1 MQRFSCIMVL
11 PELSEDLT
19 NKAMNK
25 QTYYHLVLDRS
36 GSMDSCWKEARQS
49 FESQLQGFKDKQV
62 EFTDQDLFFS
72 YCAFNQALKFSEG
85 ILPISQAAID
95 WREIFPDGMTSLY
108 DAIGSSIQFLKSKLR
123 TELENEHTDVVMLI
137 LTDGFE
143 NSSRIF
149 NGHEVKRLINELE
162 LSGKWQFLF
171 LGAGLNVEEAT
182 RELER
187 NGKNS
192 FSFEKNTIA
201 ASMNFVSDEITD
213 FMKLKS
219 EGAKKDEFFKN
230 KSAKNQF

>member
-1 MQRFSCIMVL
+1 MVL

-49 FESQLQGFKDKQV
+49 FQTQLLGFKAKRL

-72 YCAFNQALKFSEG
+72 YCAFNQVLKFSEG
-85 ILPISQAAID
+85 IVPISQAGID

-108 DAIGSSIQFLKSKLR
+108 DAIGNSIQFLKSKLR

-149 NGHEVKRLINELE
+149 NGSEVKRLINELE
-162 LSGKWQFLF
+162 LSEKWQFLF
-171 LGAGLNVEEAT
+171 LGAGLNVDEAT
-182 RELER
+182 RELDR

-201 ASMNFVSDEITD
+201 ASMDFVSEEITD
-213 FMKLKS
+213 FMNLKS
-219 EGAKKDEFFKN
+219 KGVKKEEFFKN
-230 KSAKNQF
+230 KSDKNQF